1 MRRELRKRHP
11 PSLSPRALAIAGS
24 VAFVLATGLFLAIAW
39 QISTEGSPLL
49 GFDERASA
57 WMESQGHPAV
67 IAFFLAVTHLNSIVA
82 IGAWSVAFSIVLARL
97 REWYWLLT
105 LALSVG
111 GAMLLNLVL
120 KIAFERLR
128 PRFDNP
134 LLEHDTYSF
143 PSGHTAAAVAFYG
156 VLAAFVVSRYYDRR
170 RRAACVAGA
179 IGAVLLV
186 ALSRV
191 YLGAHY
197 PSDVLAA
204 MCSSTVWLVLCLTG
218 GHALV
223 RGKLDL
229 KWLLVG
235 ALLIL
240 ALCGAVLLPL
250 GEWSER
256 FQATIAGMGLVTGIA
271 LFCAVNVIGSL
282 LLVPVWIFALAAGA
296 ELGFGWG
303 LVAAM
308 LGSWLGALAAFVL
321 VRHVL
326 RRPLERA
333 ARRNAAF
340 KAVDAAVAKEGWKI
354 VALLRM
360 SPVVPAGVK
369 SYFLGLTRVKLLQ
382 YAAAS
387 AAGMFPLILLKVYIG
402 AIGRDA
408 LSEGGPLN
416 WALLGA
422 GVAATV
428 GVTLLLVRSARKKL
442 TPFFP

>member
-1 MRRELRKRHP
+1 M
-11 PSLSPRALAIAGS
+11 
-24 VAFVLATGLFLAIAW
+24 
-39 QISTEGSPLL
+39 STEGSPLL
-49 GFDERASA
+49 AFDERASA

-67 IAFFLAVTHLNSIVA
+67 IAFFLGVTHLNSAVA
-82 IGAWSVAFSIVLARL
+82 IGAWGVVFGMVLGRL
-97 REWYWLLT
+97 REGYWLLT

-120 KIAFERLR
+120 KTEFERMR
-128 PRFDNP
+128 PRFENP
-134 LLEHDTYSF
+134 LVELDTYSF

-156 VLAAFVVSRYYDRR
+156 VLAAFLVSRFHERR
-170 RRAACVAGA
+170 RRAACVAA
-179 IGAVLLV
+179 AVGAVLLV

-223 RGKLDL
+223 RGKLHL
-229 KWLLVG
+229 KWLVVG
-235 ALLIL
+235 AVLVLG
-240 ALCGAVLLPL
+240 ACGAVLLPL
-250 GEWSER
+250 EDWSAK
-256 FQATIAGMGLVTGIA
+256 FQATIADMDLVTGLV
-271 LFCAVNVIGSL
+271 LFCAVTVTGSL

-296 ELGFGWG
+296 VFGFGWG

-321 VRHVL
+321 ARHVL
-326 RRPLERA
+326 RRPLDRA

-340 KAVDAAVAKEGWKI
+340 KAIDSAVAKEGWKM

-369 SYFLGLTRVKLLQ
+369 SYFLGLTRVKLSQ
-382 YAAAS
+382 HAAAS

-402 AIGRDA
+402 AVGRDA

-428 GVTLLLVRSARKKL
+428 GAAILLGRSARRKL
-442 TPFFP
+442 APFLP